1 MAMAEIQTISA
12 AFDIARLAWEACVFL
27 KKVKDADRTVAEV
40 YERSTRLNQVLNG
53 LALALQTREEKGL
66 APQDDT
72 HNESVKRIRQC
83 IDASGKILRK
93 VDLKVGGFENVASGT
108 AFIDRVKI
116 AFRHPGIA
124 RLQTDLDARVQAL
137 QTELSI
143 LQLSDQAQT
152 QTAID
157 CNHREVI
164 QTLSHLEEQLT
175 SGNMLLDALLSEHR
189 KISRNRGS
197 VNSQGVVEAA
207 VDEDDA
213 DTEAIEDLRNCL
225 EVAEELHERYTSKYA
240 PDDRSIRFN
249 RDVWS
254 EQGRESLCPNE
265 TAVTDDSGSI
275 PADASS
281 NSQTNMT
288 SIETLDEDEEDHSDI
303 WPLKILNSNIDK
315 YHARANKER
324 DQGHYNQA
332 EVNLQSVIKYSEMR
346 QKHYEIPFDDRTEL
360 HEEIAILYQQQ
371 HKWGEAVSKIHQL
384 LRDSTDELVVAR
396 QNQIL
401 ASIYYDRHLNRSG
414 PALSNVTDD
423 IENAERHAKRAFNKR
438 FKLSETDSLSND
450 ELEKHSLCIQ
460 LLIRILET
468 LDKIPEADVLKDILS
483 PDSVSIDTGR
493 LTRRSTMPIDII
505 EDKHELLINAIRA
518 GDSESVQS
526 LLDEG
531 DVNVEQVCRQKMQTP
546 LMHAVEMSDETIVHK
561 LLSSGADIGTANK
574 RGLTALHVA
583 ASLGLHDMV
592 RCLIHHDANVDAG
605 DNSGETVLMKAVQYN
620 QGTVVQILFD
630 AGADMGTKNN
640 NDEYS
645 LLHYSIRLPG
655 TNMTNLVLDL
665 APDLKDSVDKAG
677 KTALHHCA
685 DYEWVDQAAA
695 LLSHRNHVEVS
706 AVDSIDRSP
715 LYLAASKPSTA
726 RRESMVQLFVDH
738 GAYVDKKRPP
748 PRWRDY
754 AALKP
759 FQTPRRASRHDSIS
773 TNGSIGS
780 TSTGTTGKLS
790 RIWSAKLQRR

>member
-1 MAMAEIQTISA
+1 MAEIQTISA

-27 KKVKDADRTVAEV
+27 KKVKHADRTVAEV

-53 LALALQTREEKGL
+53 LALALQTREEKNL
-66 APQDDT
+66 ALQDDT

-143 LQLSDQAQT
+143 LQLSDQAQAHAT
-152 QTAID
+152 IGS
-157 CNHREVI
+157 NHREVV
-164 QTLSHLEEQLT
+164 QTLSHLEEQMT
-175 SGNMLLDALLSEHR
+175 SGNMLLNALLNEHR
-189 KISRNRGS
+189 RIARTRGS
-197 VNSQGVVEAA
+197 GNSQDVLEAT
-207 VDEDDA
+207 VDEEDS
-213 DTEAIEDLRNCL
+213 DTEAIENLKTCL

-254 EQGRESLCPNE
+254 EQGIEPEYAIE
-265 TAVTDDSGSI
+265 TAVTDESGSI
-275 PADASS
+275 PFDASS
-281 NSQTNMT
+281 SSRTNLT

-315 YHARANKER
+315 YHARARKER

-346 QKHYEIPFDDRTEL
+346 QKHYEIAFDDRIEL
-360 HEEIAILYQQQ
+360 HEQIAVLYQQQ

-401 ASIYYDRHLNRSG
+401 ASVYYDRHLNRSG

-423 IENAERHAKRAFNKR
+423 IENAERHAKRSFNKR
-438 FKLSETDSLSND
+438 FKLAETND
-450 ELEKHSLCIQ
+450 LTSDEMEKHNLCIQ

-483 PDSVSIDTGR
+483 PDSISIDTGR
-493 LTRRSTMPIDII
+493 LTRRPTMPIDII
-505 EDKHELLINAIRA
+505 EDKHELLINAIRT

-531 DVNVEQVCRQKMQTP
+531 EVNVEQVCKRKMQTP

-561 LLSSGADIGTANK
+561 LLSSGADVGAANK

-592 RCLIHHDANVDAG
+592 RCLIHHDANIDAR
-605 DNSGETVLMKAVQYN
+605 DNSGETVLMKAAQYN

-640 NDEYS
+640 DEYS

-655 TNMTNLVLDL
+655 TTLTNLLLDL

-695 LLSHRNHVEVS
+695 LLSHRNHVDVS

-726 RRESMVQLFVDH
+726 RRESVVQLFVDH

-759 FQTPRRASRHDSIS
+759 FQTPRRASRHDSFS
-773 TNGSIGS
+773 TTGSIGS
-780 TSTGTTGKLS
+780 TSTGTTGRLS